1 MNSFSTSTVLLADD
15 HPGFLAGLMQYFSAR
30 PDFSE
35 IIEIGDGQSCLELLT
50 HKEFDWAVLDLS
62 MPGKT
67 GFEVLEALLKK
78 DCMTRVIVM
87 SMHAD
92 QAYAARARDLG
103 AVAFI
108 AKEDAISELD
118 KALSTVDGEFY
129 TSRSVGRSTPD
140 LVAEQTTGMLDELTP
155 TERRVLKLLAQGLT
169 SKEIGERFYISVRTV
184 QAHRRNMIDK
194 LNLRGPNRLME
205 FAVRNV
211 EKI

>member
-1 MNSFSTSTVLLADD
+1 MASFTTSTIILADD
-15 HPGFLAGLMQYFSAR
+15 HPGFLAGLVQYFKAR
-30 PDFSE
+30 PDFTE
-35 IIEIGDGQSCLELLT
+35 VIETGDGKSCLEQLT
-50 HKEFDWAVLDLS
+50 YNEYSWAVIDLS

-67 GFEVLEALLKK
+67 GFEVLEALLERNCNTK
-78 DCMTRVIVM
+78 VIIM

-92 QAYAARARDLG
+92 QAYADRARDLG

-118 KALSTVDGEFY
+118 KALNCQEGDFY
-129 TSRSVGRSTPD
+129 TSGSVGRAT
-140 LVAEQTTGMLDELTP
+140 LNLLAEQSTEKLDELTS

-169 SKEIGERFYISVRTV
+169 SKEIGEHFCISVRTV
-184 QAHRRNMIDK
+184 QAHRRNMMDK
-194 LNLRGPNRLME
+194 LDLRGPNRLME